1 MKIAVV
7 RRVVAVGLLGATFL
21 GFPAIAAAVITPP
34 CSGSGHAA
42 SGDVDLGTATEWHLK
57 STDTVVGE
65 GSSTVPMK
73 SATVSAYAFGGLSIP
88 IAGGSGGE
96 GLTEGSVNG
105 VLVSQYAILGA
116 RFYVAGSASGDGGAT
131 CAGSI
136 VIIIDNVSP
145 AATVLGG
152 GALAAAAIGLL
163 GILLGTR
170 LSGRTST
177 RVFVGIV
184 GLLGGIGAAVA
195 AAQFGILDPT
205 QPIGLVLPVIGA
217 VAGFG
222 LCGTLRSKPPMV
234 SAPA

>member
-1 MKIAVV
+1 MNVAVV
-7 RRVVAVGLLGATFL
+7 RRVVAVGLLGAAFL

-42 SGDVDLGTATEWHLK
+42 SGDVDLGTATEWHLR

-65 GSSTVPMK
+65 GSSTAPMK

-96 GLTEGSVNG
+96 GRTEGAVNS

-116 RFYVAGSASGDGGAT
+116 RFYVAGFASGDGAT
-131 CAGSI
+131 CTGSI
-136 VIIIDNVSP
+136 VIIIDDVNP
-145 AATVLGG
+145 AATVFGG

-170 LSGRTST
+170 LSGKTST
-177 RVFVGIV
+177 RVFVGII

-234 SAPA
+234 GAPA